1 MGARVSH
8 SYTEIV
14 DGTGKKMY
22 AAQTETVTAD
32 QLSVGD
38 RVLAFGLEWTFT
50 DCGRRTVMLKR
61 EDDDI
66 YIDGIDLTFERIIPP
81 KRYKRTEVL
90 EYRVPVEGE
99 TYLRWYR
106 LGKPADPKELETNTA
121 SECWPKSERYVI
133 TSVEVEEIP

>member
-90 EYRVPVEGE
+90 EYRVPKEGE
-99 TYLRWYR
+99 VFHHDCHDVRSFEASASHANNPYR
-106 LGKPADPKELETNTA
+106 RKA
-121 SECWPKSERYVI
+121 YVI